1 MTKIDMT
8 DMDLNLLTAFQ
19 ALMQDR
25 NVTRAGLRLGL
36 SQSSMSH
43 ALTRLR
49 KLTGDP
55 LFVRLPGGMEPTPY
69 ALQIDAPIREGL
81 ALMQAGLNRVTHF
94 EPATTDRTFQLL
106 LSDIGELVYL
116 PQLIVRLSQIAP
128 GANLRVLQ
136 LPRES
141 YRNAFIAGNADLAMG
156 FLPSLQAG
164 FYQQRLFDDS
174 YVCLARSA
182 HPRVGK
188 RLTLKQF
195 AAESH
200 VLIEPAGSRYSHA
213 SAQHSTTS
221 LIERYL
227 ASKGMKRRIALRV
240 PHFMVVPSIVQQTDL
255 LAIVPSYVMTYMKPM
270 PGLKTLPL
278 PIDVPRFEVKQ
289 FWHERSHHD
298 PANQWL
304 RKVVAE
310 LFLQ

>member
-1 MTKIDMT
+1 MFKIDLKN
-8 DMDLNLLTAFQ
+8 MDLNLLNAFD
-19 ALMQDR
+19 ALMQER
-25 NVTRAGLRLGL
+25 NVTRAGLRMNM

-55 LFVRLPGGMEPTPY
+55 LFVRLPGGMEPTAF
-69 ALQIDAPIREGL
+69 ALQIVGPVREGL
-81 ALMQAGLNRVTHF
+81 ALVQAGLNSASSF
-94 EPATTDRTFQLL
+94 DPATTERTFQLL

-116 PQLIVRLSQIAP
+116 PQLIVRFKQIAP
-128 GANLRVLQ
+128 HANLRVLQ

-141 YRNAFIAGNADLAMG
+141 YREAFISGNADLAMG
-156 FLPSLQAG
+156 FLPGLQAG
-164 FYQQRLFDDS
+164 FYQQRLFDDT
-174 YVCLARSA
+174 YVCLASA
-182 HPRVGK
+182 DHPRIRR

-195 AAESH
+195 ADESH

-213 SAQHSTTS
+213 SAQLSTTT
-221 LIERYL
+221 LIERHL
-227 ASKGMKRRIALRV
+227 ATQGMKRRIALRV
-240 PHFMVVPSIVQQTDL
+240 PHFMVVPNIVQQTDL
-255 LAIVPSYVMTYMKPM
+255 LATVPSYVMAYIKPL

-304 RKVVAE
+304 RKVVSE
-310 LFLQ
+310 LFLR